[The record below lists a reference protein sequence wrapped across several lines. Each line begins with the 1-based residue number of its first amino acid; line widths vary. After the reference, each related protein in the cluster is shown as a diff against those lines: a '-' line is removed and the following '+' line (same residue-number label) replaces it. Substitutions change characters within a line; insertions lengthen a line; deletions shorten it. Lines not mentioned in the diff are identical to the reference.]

1 MRAERIERLTTEE
14 VSVSNTPSR
23 PLALLPSSF
32 RDGRHRLDEAA
43 LLTRYTGADRP
54 FTPNDVTAGSET
66 ELQVAV
72 QGRPHEVDLPIELRH
87 SHFFL
92 NLQARVAAGES
103 PPRLVAKLRDFLDRN
118 PTNLWENSW
127 VRVPIR
133 VLGHELQTLF
143 ASDCAA
149 DKSRPEDGLRLD
161 HTRFLVQHQDEPCL
175 RIPISYVLK
184 LALLHTVGR
193 EVCPSPALRET
204 GHRFANHFLN
214 DNSSPE
220 TLSFHISP
228 LHPDHGLGAAVAGET
243 AKRLLLSHLL
253 ILYANRRFEL
263 QASGQRA
270 LIYLAPHPPIR
281 QKQLNGLISDNLYR
295 ELFMN
300 PCLSGWDN
308 GYAKLQYMHLC
319 HQVLSRSQLNA
330 MITLRDQGII
340 ARNLVVLPS
349 TSNISLAN
357 NGTHL
362 SLGSRRLTGLLA
374 DPSSGFTAKQE
385 KWVGDLVIKIVEHF
399 LPLFVGT
406 YSAAPYRLDFGD
418 FHPERALGFLPHEL
432 EGTHLRMLWRRWKKK
447 ARLSIFGQPLT
458 PLGPAW
464 LDRLVSTTFGL
475 RGDLVPDFRLID
487 YLVALLSTDQSPALD
502 GTLGNDTGLKR
513 DLAQQGVFDESM
525 SLYLLL
531 KLRRFES
538 MGFSG
543 FEGRHYSL
551 FDDLTD
557 DMGNAATLQA
567 LLIGLA
573 FQLIAT
579 GVVRHTDIPDDP
591 TTESER
597 RQVLFG
603 AALGLPAFNV
613 RTAGPNRFLD
623 RILART
629 AKTRSSRRHPDHLR
643 VRVADYRMAL
653 LETIRAEAPDLIERF
668 GAHPML
674 EDLEQ
679 RLREPERAGVA
690 GKLTAGILAE
700 CGARQAWD
708 LTGDEFNGA
717 AETYYRGT
725 LRRRHIRKAIQLVID
740 DLTHIDAQRDPAS
753 LHYRQLISTVIGT
766 RGAAETYARAES
778 GIVEEELDDTALRE
792 CIWLTL
798 LTLQRDGDLAAPTV
812 QRRAS

>member
-1 MRAERIERLTTEE
+1 MSHA
-14 VSVSNTPSR
+14 PSR
-23 PLALLPSSF
+23 PLTLLPAAF
-32 RDGRHRLDEAA
+32 HRGRTHLDEAA
-43 LLTRYTGADRP
+43 LLTRYTGPDRP
-54 FTPNDVTAGSET
+54 FTPHDITAGSET

-72 QGRPHEVDLPIELRH
+72 QGHPHEVDLPIALRH
-87 SHFFL
+87 SNYFL

-103 PPRLVAKLRDFLDRN
+103 SPRLVARLHDFLDRN

-133 VLGHELQTLF
+133 ALGQELQELF
-143 ASDCAA
+143 AADCAA
-149 DKSRPEDGLRLD
+149 DKSLPNGDLRLD
-161 HTRFLVQHQDEPCL
+161 HATFLIQHRDEPCL

-184 LALLHTVGR
+184 LALLHAVGR
-193 EVCPSPALRET
+193 DLCPAPLVRET
-204 GHRFANHFLN
+204 GRRFATHFLN

-300 PCLSGWDN
+300 PCLSGWDQ

-330 MITLRDQGII
+330 VIKLRDQGII
-340 ARNLVVLPS
+340 TRNLVVLPS

-362 SLGSRRLTGLLA
+362 SLGSRRLTGLLS
-374 DPSSGFTAKQE
+374 DPSSGFTAQHE

-464 LDRLVSTTFGL
+464 LDRLVSSTFGL

-487 YLVALLSTDQSPALD
+487 YLVTLSSTDQSPALD
-502 GTLGNDTGLKR
+502 GILGNDIALKR

-531 KLRRFES
+531 KLRRFDQ

-551 FDDLTD
+551 FDDLTTD
-557 DMGNAATLQA
+557 LGHAATLQA

-579 GVVRHTDIPDDP
+579 GVVRHSDIPDDP

-597 RQVLFG
+597 RQVLF
-603 AALGLPAFNV
+603 ATALDLPAFNV
-613 RTAGPNRFLD
+613 RTSGPNRFLD

-629 AKTRSSRRHPDHLR
+629 VKTRSSHRHPDHLR
-643 VRVADYRMAL
+643 VRVTDYRMAL
-653 LETIRAEAPDLIERF
+653 LATIRAEAPDLIERF
-668 GAHPML
+668 GAHAML
-674 EDLEQ
+674 DDLEQ
-679 RLREPERAGVA
+679 RLREPATASSA

-700 CGARQAWD
+700 CGARNALD
-708 LTGDEFNGA
+708 LSGDEFNGA
-717 AETYYRGT
+717 AEAYYRGT
-725 LRRRHIRKAIQLVID
+725 LRQRHLRKAIHLVID
-740 DLTHIDAQRDPAS
+740 DLTHIDERRDPTS
-753 LHYRQLISTVIGT
+753 LHYRHLISTVIGT
-766 RGAAETYARAES
+766 RSAAETYARAES
-778 GIVEEELDDTALRE
+778 GILEEQLDDTALRE

-798 LTLQRDGDLAAPTV
+798 LALQRDGDLAAPTV
-812 QRRAS
+812 HRRAS